1 MGTKLKKTF
10 DINDQKQIFETIF
23 HKSVDGIL
31 IIEDGIF
38 VECNDSVV
46 HMLKYKDKIQFLNT
60 HPSELSPEFQPDG
73 RSSFAAAEENTRIVL
88 EKGSRSFEWV
98 HKKADGQEFWVWVVL
113 TNISTE
119 DKTRFLVIWRDID
132 EKKKMEHELKELNE
146 TLEKKVEQRTKKL
159 QKSSEIISKHVIYS
173 KSDLDGNF
181 TDVSEAFCKITGY
194 YRDELIGR
202 NHTILRHPDM
212 PKSTYEDMW
221 KTIKSGKSWIGKLK
235 NIKKDGDYY
244 WTVQVITPEFDEKGD
259 IVSYM
264 SIRDDVTS
272 KLALRDL
279 NDTLEEKIKI
289 KTQDLKRLNENL
301 EKRVK
306 EAVEEAKE
314 KELQL
319 YEMSKM
325 AQMGEMIENIAH
337 QWRQPLGAISAVA
350 SSVSIKHTLDNLNTE
365 DIPKY
370 MQEIE
375 DYTQYLS
382 QTIDTF
388 RNFIKD
394 SKEFQEVVLQE
405 YIDNTLYII
414 DSTIKANNI
423 ELIKEIDYLKSI
435 NISMILGELSQVII
449 NIINNAKDILLER
462 EIEHPWIKLELKE
475 QNNKAIITIED
486 NAGGIPE
493 DILPKIFEPYFTTKN
508 KSHGTGLGLHMSYKI
523 ISQSLNG
530 KLYAKNTDNGAKFF
544 IELPL

>member
-1 MGTKLKKTF
+1 
-10 DINDQKQIFETIF
+10 
-23 HKSVDGIL
+23 
-31 IIEDGIF
+31 
-38 VECNDSVV
+38 
-46 HMLKYKDKIQFLNT
+46 
-60 HPSELSPEFQPDG
+60 
-73 RSSFAAAEENTRIVL
+73 
-88 EKGSRSFEWV
+88 
-98 HKKADGQEFWVWVVL
+98 
-113 TNISTE
+113 
-119 DKTRFLVIWRDID
+119 
-132 EKKKMEHELKELNE
+132 
-146 TLEKKVEQRTKKL
+146 
-159 QKSSEIISKHVIYS
+159 
-173 KSDLDGNF
+173 
-181 TDVSEAFCKITGY
+181 
-194 YRDELIGR
+194 
-202 NHTILRHPDM
+202 
-212 PKSTYEDMW
+212 
-221 KTIKSGKSWIGKLK
+221 
-235 NIKKDGDYY
+235 
-244 WTVQVITPEFDEKGD
+244 
-259 IVSYM
+259 
-264 SIRDDVTS
+264 
-272 KLALRDL
+272 
-279 NDTLEEKIKI
+279 DTLEEKIKI

-306 EAVEEAKE
+306 EAVEETKE
-314 KELQL
+314 KESQL
-319 YEMSKM
+319 YEMSRM

-350 SSVSIKHTLDNLNTE
+350 NSVSIKQTLDNLNTD

-394 SKEFQEVVLQE
+394 SKELQEVVLQE

-435 NISMILGELSQVII
+435 NINMILGELSQVII
-449 NIINNAKDILLER
+449 NIINNAKDILFER
-462 EIEHPWIKLELKE
+462 DIEHPWIKLELKK
-475 QNNKAIITIED
+475 QGNKAIITIED

-493 DILPKIFEPYFTTKN
+493 DVLPKIFEPYFTTKH

>member
-1 MGTKLKKTF
+1 MNTKLKKTF

-31 IIEDGIF
+31 IMEDGIF

-46 HMLKYKDKIQFLNT
+46 HMLKYEDKDQFLNT

-73 RSSFAAAEENTRIVL
+73 RSSFAAAEENTRVVL
-88 EKGSRSFEWV
+88 KEGSRSFEWV
-98 HKKADGQEFWVWVVL
+98 HKKADGQEFWVSVVL
-113 TNISTE
+113 TNISTK

-132 EKKKMEHELKELNE
+132 EKKKMECELKELNE
-146 TLEKKVEQRTKKL
+146 TLEKKVEKRTKKL
-159 QKSSEIISKHVIYS
+159 QESFEIISKHVIYS
-173 KSDLDGNF
+173 KSDLDGNI

-202 NHTILRHPDM
+202 NHNILKYPNM
-212 PKSTYEDMW
+212 PKSIYEDMW

-259 IVSYM
+259 IVGYM

-306 EAVEEAKE
+306 EAVEETKE
-314 KELQL
+314 KESQL
-319 YEMSKM
+319 YEMSRM

-350 SSVSIKHTLDNLNTE
+350 NSVSIKQTLDNLNTD

-394 SKEFQEVVLQE
+394 SKELQEVVLQE

-435 NISMILGELSQVII
+435 NINMILGELSQVII
-449 NIINNAKDILLER
+449 NIINNAKDILFER
-462 EIEHPWIKLELKE
+462 DIEHPWIKLELKK
-475 QNNKAIITIED
+475 QGNKAIITIED

-493 DILPKIFEPYFTTKN
+493 DVLPKIFEPYFTTKH

>member
-1 MGTKLKKTF
+1 MNTKLKKTF

-31 IIEDGIF
+31 IMEDGIF

-46 HMLKYKDKIQFLNT
+46 HMLKYEDKDQFLNT

-73 RSSFAAAEENTRIVL
+73 RSSFAAAEENTRVVL
-88 EKGSRSFEWV
+88 KEGSRSFEWV
-98 HKKADGQEFWVWVVL
+98 HKKADGQEFWVSVVL
-113 TNISTE
+113 TNISTK

-132 EKKKMEHELKELNE
+132 EKKKMECELKELNE
-146 TLEKKVEQRTKKL
+146 TLEKKVEKRTKKL
-159 QKSSEIISKHVIYS
+159 QESFEIISKHVIYS
-173 KSDLDGNF
+173 KSDLDGNI

-202 NHTILRHPDM
+202 NHNILKYPNM
-212 PKSTYEDMW
+212 PKSIYEDMW

-259 IVSYM
+259 IVGYM

-289 KTQDLKRLNENL
+289 KTQDLKKLNENL

-306 EAVEEAKE
+306 EAVEETKE
-314 KELQL
+314 KESQL
-319 YEMSKM
+319 YEMSRM

-350 SSVSIKHTLDNLNTE
+350 NSVSIKQTLDNLNTD

-394 SKEFQEVVLQE
+394 SKELQEVVLQE

-423 ELIKEIDYLKSI
+423 ELIKEIDYLK
-435 NISMILGELSQVII
+435 
-449 NIINNAKDILLER
+449 
-462 EIEHPWIKLELKE
+462 
-475 QNNKAIITIED
+475 
-486 NAGGIPE
+486 
-493 DILPKIFEPYFTTKN
+493 
-508 KSHGTGLGLHMSYKI
+508 
-523 ISQSLNG
+523 
-530 KLYAKNTDNGAKFF
+530 
-544 IELPL
+544 

>member
-1 MGTKLKKTF
+1 MNTKLEEEF

-23 HKSVDGIL
+23 YKSIDGIL
-31 IIEDGIF
+31 IIEDGMF

-46 HMLKYKDKIQFLNT
+46 HMLKYKNKTQFLNT
-60 HPSELSPEFQPDG
+60 HPSELSPEFQPNG
-73 RSSFAAAEENTRIVL
+73 RSSFAAAEESIRVAL
-88 EKGSRSFEWV
+88 EKGSHSFEWV
-98 HKKADGQEFWVWVVL
+98 HKKADEQEFWVWVVL
-113 TNISTE
+113 TNISTK

-132 EKKKMEHELKELNE
+132 EKKKMEGELKELN
-146 TLEKKVEQRTKKL
+146 K
-159 QKSSEIISKHVIYS
+159 
-173 KSDLDGNF
+173 
-181 TDVSEAFCKITGY
+181 
-194 YRDELIGR
+194 
-202 NHTILRHPDM
+202 
-212 PKSTYEDMW
+212 
-221 KTIKSGKSWIGKLK
+221 
-235 NIKKDGDYY
+235 
-244 WTVQVITPEFDEKGD
+244 
-259 IVSYM
+259 
-264 SIRDDVTS
+264 
-272 KLALRDL
+272 
-279 NDTLEEKIKI
+279 
-289 KTQDLKRLNENL
+289 NL
-301 EKRVK
+301 ENRVK

-350 SSVSIKHTLDNLNTE
+350 NSVSIKQMLGNLNPE
-365 DIPKY
+365 DISEY

-394 SKEFQEVVLQE
+394 SKELQEVILQE
-405 YIDNTLYII
+405 YIDSTLYII
-414 DSTIKANNI
+414 DSTIKTNNI
-423 ELIKEIDYLKSI
+423 KLIKEIDYLKSI

-462 EIEHPWIKLELKE
+462 EIKNPWIKLVLKE
-475 QNNKAIITIED
+475 QDNKAIITIED

-493 DILPKIFEPYFTTKN
+493 EVLPKIFEPYFTTKH

-523 ISQSLNG
+523 ISQSFNG
-530 KLYAKNTDNGAKFF
+530 RLYARNTENGAKFF